1 MDNQFEIFHFDKNR
15 TNFENFSHSNDITYW
30 YARDLMAFLGYS
42 NYAGFKKIINK
53 AISACMT
60 LDIDVSENFK
70 QVERDIE
77 GKKEK
82 DYKLSRFACY
92 LAVMNGDPQK
102 TKVAQAQAYFVV
114 IAESLRNYF
123 EEAENIERVLIRNE
137 VTDREKTLSGTV
149 NERDIY
155 NYPLFQNAGYRGLY
169 NMNLSKLKDYKGFYK
184 KGRTLLDFMGKEEL
198 AANLFRLTQTELKI
212 KKENIKGQKPLE
224 AAAEIAGI
232 EVRKTIKQIS
242 NILPEDLELVED
254 IKKVKTGIKQTHKKL
269 LKQNK

>member
-1 MDNQFEIFHFDKNR
+1 MDNQLEIFHFDKNK
-15 TNFENFSHSNDITYW
+15 TSFENFCRKNDIIYW
-30 YARDLMAFLGYS
+30 YARDLMLFLGY
-42 NYAGFKKIINK
+42 YDYKGFKRIINK

-70 QVERDIE
+70 QIERDIE

-92 LAVMNGDPQK
+92 LAAMNGDTKKQ
-102 TKVAQAQAYFVV
+102 KVAQAQAYFVA
-114 IAESLRNYF
+114 IAESFRNYL
-123 EEAENIERVLIRNE
+123 EEARNIERVLIRNE
-137 VTDREKTLSGTV
+137 VTDREKTLSGTA
-149 NERDIY
+149 NERGVY

-169 NMNLSKLKDYKGFYK
+169 NMNLNDLKNYKGFDK

-224 AAAEIAGI
+224 AAAEIAGV
-232 EVRKTIKQIS
+232 EVRKTMKQIS

-254 IKKVKTGIKQTHKKL
+254 IKKVKTSIKRTHKKF
-269 LKQNK
+269 LKQSN